1 MSFGKTAEGKWWKFE
16 SAAATARLN
25 KLSALT
31 PAGLSPSLAYTLQ
44 GCMMC
49 DTAVTGIKPVCGKS
63 VDCGEERGGGGTG
76 GTGGNNVGLEG
87 GEEGKRGG
95 GGDLH
100 WSDSS
105 SRWGTA
111 G

>member
-63 VDCGEERGGGGTG
+63 VDCGEERRGGGQAGR
-76 GTGGNNVGLEG
+76 
-87 GEEGKRGG
+87 GETMWGWRVERKGKGG